1 MVYKSLWHAHIPMET
16 SKRRQELKLDER
28 GHGDKC
34 TFLALGD
41 SVLND
46 LPALRVWS
54 LPLCTRQIHIH
65 PKTGVVFVFG
75 FGSQL
80 TLEIPAEKQLYFSF
94 GQFFDLSSIFLWL
107 FPTNSIYLLPPTF
120 FFFARRELT
129 SDFRSVAAITDNMG
143 PHSSRDNTS

>member
-65 PKTGVVFVFG
+65 PKTGVVFVFA
-75 FGSQL
+75 FV
-80 TLEIPAEKQLYFSF
+80 
-94 GQFFDLSSIFLWL
+94 FFWLPTHTGDPSRKAALFFLWAVLLSLTHL
-107 FPTNSIYLLPPTF
+107 FVALSYEFHLPPSSNVF
-120 FFFARRELT
+120 FCQTRTHF
-129 SDFRSVAAITDNMG
+129 
-143 PHSSRDNTS
+143 